1 MRSTID
7 AAGRV
12 VVPKVMRER
21 LGLTGGRAIEI
32 RERDGRLEI
41 EPAQV
46 ILESY
51 SVLTRLPAP
60 HTAAAG
66 TVREFLQ
73 LRFPALPLVLSSKAH
88 AALMRE
94 AVGAG
99 IVGGAIYDALI
110 AFTAKSVGA
119 ALLTRDR
126 RALPTYEKIGV
137 RFELIG

>member
-1 MRSTID
+1 VI
-7 AAGRV
+7 AADTSV
-12 VVPKVMRER
+12 VVAAFASWHEGHAVSTSAVSRRPR
-21 LGLTGGRAIEI
+21 L
-32 RERDGRLEI
+32 
-41 EPAQV
+41 PAQV

-137 RFELIG
+137 RLELIGV